1 MKTKLFIM
9 AMFLLSALPAFADGK
24 KSPEWISNLKE
35 ANDAE
40 QLVIV
45 QGTKGSDAK
54 FSFHERDN
62 TSGEWHEIISCNAY
76 IGKKGWGKTKEGD
89 MKTPRGV
96 YTFTKAFGILEDP
109 GCSMPYTQVDDSHYW
124 VGDSNSERYNTFV
137 STRDYDDFNHKDSE
151 HIIDYTLA
159 YKYCLNVSYNLDG
172 TPNKGSAIFLH
183 CQTKNKFTGG
193 CVAIPVDDMREVLRH
208 VRAGCVV
215 VMDSGNSV
223 RKY

>member
-159 YKYCLNVSYNLDG
+159 YKYCLNISYNPDG
-172 TPNKGSAIFLH
+172 TPKKGSAIFLH
-183 CQTKNKFTGG
+183 CQAKNKFTMG
-193 CVAIPVDDMREVLRH
+193 CVAIPVEYMREVLRH
-208 VRAGCVV
+208 VKEGCVV
-215 VMDSGNSV
+215 IMDSGNNI